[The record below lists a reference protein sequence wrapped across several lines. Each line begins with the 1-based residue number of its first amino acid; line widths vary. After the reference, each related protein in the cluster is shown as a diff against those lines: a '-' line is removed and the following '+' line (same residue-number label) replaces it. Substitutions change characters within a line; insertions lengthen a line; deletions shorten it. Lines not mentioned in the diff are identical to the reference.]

1 MTKRPDLDIIGSLL
15 ADVQEQYLEVKSS
28 GDSPD
33 PLALELLEAT
43 VQFMGANISV
53 FRRSLQSP
61 VEAQTEEDQHEVQ
74 MEEDQLVEDLIEAP
88 IVSEVEFTPEI
99 VYEPEPEYFVME
111 DEVDYEDEE
120 IEDEYAEIEEE
131 IIEEEEAEFE
141 EEVIEEEEA
150 EFEEEIIEED
160 DEEIEI
166 DFSQRQSPAEDLFDT
181 PSRPLS
187 INEMMANQMRSGT
200 SAGAAPTGVPNRNEQ
215 AKISDLK
222 SAISLNDK
230 LLFIKD
236 LFNGYS
242 LAYSEAIELLNR
254 YDSLEE
260 ADEFLQTNYAV
271 KNQWANRQETTDKL
285 YAILKRRYS

>member
-15 ADVQEQYLEVKSS
+15 ADVQEQFLEVKSS
-28 GDSPD
+28 DGLPD

-61 VEAQTEEDQHEVQ
+61 VEVQSTEDQVAAQTEEAQSVEDQVEAQ
-74 MEEDQLVEDLIEAP
+74 MEEDQSVEDQIETP
-88 IVSEVEFTPEI
+88 IESEAEFTPEI

-111 DEVDYEDEE
+111 EELDYED
-120 IEDEYAEIEEE
+120 AEIEEGIVE
-131 IIEEEEAEFE
+131 DEVEFE
-141 EEVIEEEEA
+141 EEVIEE
-150 EFEEEIIEED
+150 D
-160 DEEIEI
+160 DEAEI

-187 INEMMANQMRSGT
+187 INEMMANQIRSGT
-200 SAGAAPTGVPNRNEQ
+200 SAGAAPTGTPNRNEQ

-271 KNQWANRQETTDKL
+271 KNQWATRKETVDKL
-285 YAILKRRYS
+285 YVILQRRYQ

>member
-61 VEAQTEEDQHEVQ
+61 VEAQTEEDQNEVQ
-74 MEEDQLVEDLIEAP
+74 TEEDQLVEDLIEAP

-99 VYEPEPEYFVME
+99 VYEPEPEFEPEPEPEPEFEPEPEYFVME
-111 DEVDYEDEE
+111 DEVDYED
-120 IEDEYAEIEEE
+120 AEIEEE
-131 IIEEEEAEFE
+131 I
-141 EEVIEEEEA
+141 IEEEEA